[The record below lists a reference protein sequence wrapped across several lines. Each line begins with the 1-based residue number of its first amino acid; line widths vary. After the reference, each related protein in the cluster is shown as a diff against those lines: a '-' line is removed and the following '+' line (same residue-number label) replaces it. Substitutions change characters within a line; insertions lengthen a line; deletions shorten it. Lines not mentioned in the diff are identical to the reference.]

1 MSLNNLVLKKPI
13 ISEKATELAAAG
25 KYIFLVDPRANK
37 QQIKTAIEKIYQ
49 VHVTQINVIRMR
61 NRSQSYKKAI
71 VTLKSGETID
81 VIGH

>member
-1 MSLNNLVLKKPI
+1 MSLNKLVLKKPI